1 MRRQRLLCPVDLFE
15 HSRLVFKYAR
25 AVAAE
30 NGAGILL
37 LTVMEPMLQAS
48 VLVGESER
56 LEHDLLADLEKLI
69 DEVPPPAA
77 TRPEC
82 RVSKGVPHTAI
93 IATCRDE
100 HCDLIVMG
108 THGRRGLGK
117 MFFGS
122 TLERVLR
129 ETTVPVLAIPPG
141 ASGLLS
147 SVDADRLA
155 IRRVLVGIDFS
166 QSSMEAARVAASMA
180 RQHEARLSLLHVIT
194 PAANRGG
201 QVALEEQHEARTAS
215 ARHALTLVAD
225 EFCREHIRA
234 TSSVVTGEPEEV
246 IAEQAVEEPGTL
258 VVLGLRDTGSPVGAR
273 PGAIAYRVLSLC
285 RAPMMVVPAS
295 ANHLRAKEAEDERP
309 RR

>member
-1 MRRQRLLCPVDLFE
+1 MRLQRLLCPVDLFE
-15 HSRLVFKYAR
+15 HSCLVFKYAK
-25 AVAAE
+25 AIAAE
-30 NGAGILL
+30 SGGRILL
-37 LTVMEPMLQAS
+37 LTIMEPMLQAS
-48 VLVGESER
+48 ALVGESER

-69 DEVPPPAA
+69 DEVPPPPA

-82 RVSKGVPHTAI
+82 RVRKGAPHAEI

-100 HCDLIVMG
+100 HCDVIVMG

-117 MFFGS
+117 MFLGS

-129 ETTVPVLAIPPG
+129 ETTVPVLAIPPR

-147 SVDADRLA
+147 SVDADCLA
-155 IRRVLVGIDFS
+155 IQRVLAGVDFS
-166 QSSMEAARVAASMA
+166 HSSMEAARMAASMA
-180 RQHEARLSLLHVIT
+180 RQHGARLSLLHVIT
-194 PAANRGG
+194 PPALRGG
-201 QVALEEQHEARTAS
+201 QAVIEEQHESRTMSAS
-215 ARHALTLVAD
+215 HELALVAD

-246 IAEQAVEEPGTL
+246 IAEQALEEPGTL
-258 VVLGLRDTGSPVGAR
+258 VVLGLRETGSPVGAR

-295 ANHLRAKEAEDERP
+295 ANHLRAKEAADERLP
-309 RR
+309 R